1 MKLLKKWST
10 ILVLV
15 LTVTLVI
22 PVPSQLS
29 NITVAQ
35 AATVKISQKTLA
47 LEVGKSKTLK
57 VSGTNK
63 KVTWTS
69 SKKSVAVVS
78 TKGKVTA
85 KKEGNTIITAT
96 VNKKKYTCKVTVKK
110 AKTQE
115 VVNPYIKKAPF
126 KAQETIYGNLKFII
140 PTTWKQE
147 TIAEE
152 NSSAILMFSE
162 MADNPETGV
171 SNIVFTCT
179 QTNEKKPDYELV
191 KSLLTEALT
200 ADLIVSQLAQQGI
213 TATVKDFVTSDCDI
227 KLGKAFKVDYTVD
240 IGTAV
245 FTQTIYEIYI
255 DNYNLEITITDIG
268 DELNPDVNAVADYL
282 IETLEIS
289 K

>member
-15 LTVTLVI
+15 LTVTLML

-35 AATVKISQKTLA
+35 AATVKISQKTLT

-57 VSGTNK
+57 VSGTGK

-85 KKEGNTIITAT
+85 KKEGSTVITAT

-110 AKTQE
+110 AKVQE
-115 VVNPYIKKAPF
+115 VVNPNIKNAPF
-126 KAQETIYGNLKFII
+126 KAQETTYGKLKFII
-140 PTTWKQE
+140 PATWIQE
-147 TIAEE
+147 TVAED
-152 NSSAILMFSE
+152 NSNVMLMFSE
-162 MADNPETGV
+162 GDSNPETGV
-171 SNIVFTCT
+171 SNIVFTCM
-179 QTNEKKPDYELV
+179 QTNEKKPDYELL
-191 KSLLTEALT
+191 KPILAEALT
-200 ADLIVSQLAQQGI
+200 AELIVSQLAQQGI
-213 TATVKDFVTSDCDI
+213 TATITDFVISDCDT
-227 KLGKAFKVDYTVD
+227 KLGKAFKIDYTVD

-255 DNYNLEITITDIG
+255 DNYSFEITVTDIG
-268 DELNPDVNAVADYL
+268 DELSPDVNAVADYL
-282 IETLEIS
+282 IETLEIT